1 MATAKTIAIIDD
13 EVDLVNLFQEALE
26 KNGFKVCAFTDPI
39 QAFNILEK
47 KIQEYGLILSDFRMP
62 NLNGYELCTKLIL
75 LNPELEVIL
84 MSAYDIMECDTSKFT
99 IVKKPIL
106 IAQLLQIV
114 RDSLEYGDDNNN
126 SIIHDTKN
134 SKPIIVVKDSSSQLS
149 ESPTSSS
156 SSTINIADTVNKKDE
171 RLALVEISKGLI
183 ELLQDAGFTI
193 EKILENHPSR
203 IAEIL
208 GIDVYVGEII
218 YNETKKAS
226 RKN

>member
-1 MATAKTIAIIDD
+1 MASAETIAIIDD

-39 QAFNILEK
+39 QAFNSLEK
-47 KIQEYGLILSDFRMP
+47 TIHKYGVILSDYRMP
-62 NLNGYELCTKLIL
+62 KLNGHELCTKLKQ

-84 MSAYDIMECDTSKFT
+84 MSAYDLMECDTSKFT
-99 IVKKPIL
+99 IVKKPIR

-114 RDSLEYGDDNNN
+114 RDSLEYGDDNN
-126 SIIHDTKN
+126 SIIYDTKN

-156 SSTINIADTVNKKDE
+156 IINIADRVNKKDE
-171 RLALVEISKGLI
+171 RLALVEISKELI

-193 EKILENHPSR
+193 EMILNSKPAD

-208 GIDVYVGEII
+208 GIDFYVGEII
-218 YNETKKAS
+218 YNETKKHLGM
-226 RKN
+226 

>member
-1 MATAKTIAIIDD
+1 MEMII
-13 EVDLVNLFQEALE
+13 
-26 KNGFKVCAFTDPI
+26 I
-39 QAFNILEK
+39 
-47 KIQEYGLILSDFRMP
+47 
-62 NLNGYELCTKLIL
+62 
-75 LNPELEVIL
+75 
-84 MSAYDIMECDTSKFT
+84 
-99 IVKKPIL
+99 
-106 IAQLLQIV
+106 
-114 RDSLEYGDDNNN
+114 
-126 SIIHDTKN
+126 SIIYDTKN

-149 ESPTSSS
+149 ESPTS

-226 RKN
+226 RNVNSNFLIN

>member
-1 MATAKTIAIIDD
+1 MVAAKAIAIIDD
-13 EVDLVNLFQEALE
+13 EADLVNLFQEALE
-26 KNGFKVCAFTDPI
+26 KNGFKVCAFTNPI

-47 KIQEYGLILSDFRMP
+47 KIQEYGLILCDFRMP
-62 NLNGYELCTKLIL
+62 NLNGYELCTKLRQ

-84 MSAYDIMECDTSKFT
+84 MSAYDTIECDTSKFT

-114 RDSLEYGDDNNN
+114 RDSLEL
-126 SIIHDTKN
+126 
-134 SKPIIVVKDSSSQLS
+134 VVKDSCSQLS

-156 SSTINIADTVNKKDE
+156 TIKIADTVNKNDK
-171 RLALVEISKGLI
+171 RLALLKISKGLI

-203 IAEIL
+203 IAEII
-208 GIDVYVGEII
+208 GIKVSIGEII

-226 RKN
+226 SNVTSYTFRNLKK

>member
-1 MATAKTIAIIDD
+1 MAAAKTIAIIDD

-39 QAFNILEK
+39 QAFNTLEK

-62 NLNGYELCTKLIL
+62 NLNGHELCTKLIL

-114 RDSLEYGDDNNN
+114 RDSLEYGDDNN
-126 SIIHDTKN
+126 SIIYDTKN

-149 ESPTSSS
+149 ESPTS

-226 RKN
+226 IPPSIC

>member
-1 MATAKTIAIIDD
+1 MASAKTIAIIDD

-39 QAFNILEK
+39 QAFNSLEK
-47 KIQEYGLILSDFRMP
+47 KIHKYGVILSDFRMP
-62 NLNGYELCTKLIL
+62 KLNGHELCTKLKQ

-84 MSAYDIMECDTSKFT
+84 MSAYDLMECDTSKFT
-99 IVKKPIL
+99 IVKKPIR

-114 RDSLEYGDDNNN
+114 RDSLEYGDDNN
-126 SIIHDTKN
+126 SIIYDTKN

-156 SSTINIADTVNKKDE
+156 IINIADRVNKKDE
-171 RLALVEISKGLI
+171 RLALVEISKELI

-193 EKILENHPSR
+193 EMILNSKPAD

-218 YNETKKAS
+218 YNETKKHLGM
-226 RKN
+226 

>member
-1 MATAKTIAIIDD
+1 METAKTIAIIDD

-39 QAFNILEK
+39 LAYNTLEK

-62 NLNGYELCTKLIL
+62 NLNGHELCTKLIL

-114 RDSLEYGDDNNN
+114 RDSLEYEDDNN
-126 SIIHDTKN
+126 SIIYDTKN

-156 SSTINIADTVNKKDE
+156 TINIPDTVNKKDE

-218 YNETKKAS
+218 YNETKKHLGM
-226 RKN
+226 

>member
-1 MATAKTIAIIDD
+1 MAAAKTIAIIDD

-26 KNGFKVCAFTDPI
+26 NNGFKVCAFTDPI
-39 QAFNILEK
+39 HAFNILEK
-47 KIQEYGLILSDFRMP
+47 KIQEYGLVLSDFRMP

-84 MSAYDIMECDTSKFT
+84 MSAYDIMDCDTSKFT
-99 IVKKPIL
+99 IVKKPIR

-114 RDSLEYGDDNNN
+114 RNSLEYGDDNN
-126 SIIHDTKN
+126 SIIYDTKN

-156 SSTINIADTVNKKDE
+156 IINIADTVNKKDE

-193 EKILENHPSR
+193 EMILNSKPAD

-218 YNETKKAS
+218 YNETKKHLGM
-226 RKN
+226 

>member
-1 MATAKTIAIIDD
+1 MAAAKTIAIIDD

-26 KNGFKVCAFTDPI
+26 NNGFKVCAFTDPI

-62 NLNGYELCTKLIL
+62 NLNGHELCTKLIL

-114 RDSLEYGDDNNN
+114 RDSLEL
-126 SIIHDTKN
+126 
-134 SKPIIVVKDSSSQLS
+134 VVKDSSSQLS
-149 ESPTSSS
+149 ESSYIII
-156 SSTINIADTVNKKDE
+156 STINIADTVNKKDE

-193 EKILENHPSR
+193 EKILENRPSR

-218 YNETKKAS
+218 YNETKKHLGM
-226 RKN
+226 

>member
-1 MATAKTIAIIDD
+1 MAAAKTIAIIDD

-39 QAFNILEK
+39 HAFNILEK

-62 NLNGYELCTKLIL
+62 NLNGHELCTKLRQ

-114 RDSLEYGDDNNN
+114 RDSLEYGDDNN
-126 SIIHDTKN
+126 SIIYDTKN

-149 ESPTSSS
+149 ESPTSS

-193 EKILENHPSR
+193 EMILNSKPAD

-218 YNETKKAS
+218 YNETKKHLGM
-226 RKN
+226 

>member
-1 MATAKTIAIIDD
+1 MAAAKTIAIIDD

-26 KNGFKVCAFTDPI
+26 NNGFKVCAFTDPI
-39 QAFNILEK
+39 QAFNTLEK
-47 KIQEYGLILSDFRMP
+47 KIQEYGLILSDFRMS
-62 NLNGYELCTKLIL
+62 NLNGHELCTKLRQ

-84 MSAYDIMECDTSKFT
+84 MSAYDIMECDTTKFT
-99 IVKKPIL
+99 IVKKPIR

-114 RDSLEYGDDNNN
+114 RDSLEL
-126 SIIHDTKN
+126 
-134 SKPIIVVKDSSSQLS
+134 VVKDSSSQLS
-149 ESPTSSS
+149 EFPTS

-193 EKILENHPSR
+193 EKILENRPSR

-208 GIDVYVGEII
+208 GIDVYVGAII

-226 RKN
+226 SNVNSNFLIN